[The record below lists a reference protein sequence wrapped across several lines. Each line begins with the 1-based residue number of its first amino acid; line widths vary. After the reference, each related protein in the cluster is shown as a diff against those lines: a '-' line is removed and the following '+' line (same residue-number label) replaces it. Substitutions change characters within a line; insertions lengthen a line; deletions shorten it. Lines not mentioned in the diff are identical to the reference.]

1 MNQIEIGNLLNKL
14 KRHNQIRLVLCIFII
29 VFAFPVGKVCGR
41 TIKNLGINNPKFR
54 KIFQTYEN
62 IQVNTEK
69 EKELK
74 KEIDRLVVA
83 LQSALKAIAGGTGFL
98 VFLIMVVSGVNFL
111 QRYLSDKR
119 YLKII
124 EELLNASGGIGSG
137 EDSPP
142 KGQKRSGDI

>member
-14 KRHNQIRLVLCIFII
+14 KRHNQIRLVLCIFMI
-29 VFAFPVGKVCGR
+29 VFAFPLGKVCGR
-41 TIKNLGINNPKFR
+41 TIKNVGINNPKFK

-74 KEIDRLVVA
+74 KEIDRLVFA
-83 LQSALKAIAGGTGFL
+83 LQSALKAMAGGTGFL
-98 VFLIMVVSGVNFL
+98 VFLIMIVGGINFL
-111 QRYLSDKR
+111 ERYFSEKR

-142 KGQKRSGDI
+142 SGRIR